1 MYMYIYM
8 YIYIYVYNYIY
19 MFMNIY
25 LYICNYICIYIY
37 NGMVYCWVYH
47 GLPHWADLGDFSMA
61 LLLHWQPLSHMR
73 PSGRKDVNDFLV
85 GG

>member
-1 MYMYIYM
+1 MY
-8 YIYIYVYNYIY
+8 
-19 MFMNIY
+19 
-25 LYICNYICIYIY
+25 IYIY